1 MGKKD
6 KKKTGAGA
14 AKTQEKTAK
23 KELKALKKEFGEDD
37 IDQMLSEIKKKDA
50 EIVAITIAP
59 CDPPTPRSNAS
70 WLASPNKELIY
81 LFGGELYD
89 GRNTSCYNDLLV
101 SFGRP
106 SDVHRRATL
115 SAMLTTFL
123 LSLFSL
129 VSAADLQYCEEGMEE
144 SYEWCLPA
152 AKISS
157 SSRDD

>member
-1 MGKKD
+1 MAKKD

-50 EIVAITIAP
+50 ETVAITIAQ
-59 CDPPTPRSNAS
+59 CEPPTPRSNAS
-70 WLASPNKELIY
+70 WLASPKKDEIY

-101 SFGRP
+101 SFARA
-106 SDVHRRATL
+106 DEALALLRRC
-115 SAMLTTFL
+115 
-123 LSLFSL
+123 FSTDFGA
-129 VSAADLQYCEEGMEE
+129 VSALVVCEPSVDENH
-144 SYEWCLPA
+144 CRCCVLH
-152 AKISS
+152 
-157 SSRDD
+157 DVD